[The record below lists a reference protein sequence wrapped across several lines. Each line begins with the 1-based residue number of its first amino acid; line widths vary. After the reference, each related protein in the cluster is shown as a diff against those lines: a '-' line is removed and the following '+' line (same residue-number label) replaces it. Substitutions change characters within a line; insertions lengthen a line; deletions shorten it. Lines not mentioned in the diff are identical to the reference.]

1 MSLTL
6 HLDHLEALDH
16 GLVLVSG
23 TTRRGARLRR
33 GFAVVPPAFHITL
46 PAPNPDAA
54 NDLAAAIEP
63 VVARAAQLPFRASFL
78 CREME
83 ASAYTV
89 AFDPPGQFQRLRL
102 CFANVQH
109 ARAAVAALKSPT
121 ATENAWDHPRP
132 FDAAA
137 LSALVDHADGTPRLR
152 GEAVDLC
159 DAFTQQTG
167 LRAGDWC
174 TVDAA
179 ILEGKVDTSAFSRA
193 NPNWDKQ
200 RKRKQGSKTGEEE
213 EKEARKQGKAF

>member
-1 MSLTL
+1 M
-6 HLDHLEALDH
+6 
-16 GLVLVSG
+16 SG

-33 GFAVVPPAFHITL
+33 GFAVVTPAFHLAL

-54 NDLAAAIEP
+54 DDLAAAIEP

-78 CREME
+78 CRELE

-89 AFDPPGQFQRLRL
+89 AFDPPAQFLRIRL
-102 CFANVQH
+102 CFNNVQH
-109 ARAAVAALKSPT
+109 ARAVAAALKDPT

-132 FDAAA
+132 FDAAT

-159 DAFTQQTG
+159 DAFTQMTG
-167 LRAGDWC
+167 LRVGDWC

-179 ILEGKVDTSAFSRA
+179 ILESKVDTSAFGRA
-193 NPNWDKQ
+193 NPNWEKQ
-200 RKRKQGSKTGEEE
+200 RKRKQGSKTEEE
-213 EKEARKQGKAF
+213 EEKEKEARKQGKAF

>member
-6 HLDHLEALDH
+6 HIDHLEALDH
-16 GLVLVSG
+16 GVVLVSG

-33 GFAVVPPAFHITL
+33 GFVVVPPAFHLVL

-54 NDLAAAIEP
+54 EELAAAIEP
-63 VVARAAQLPFRASFL
+63 VVARAALLPFRASFL
-78 CREME
+78 CREIE

-109 ARAAVAALKSPT
+109 ARDAVAALKSPET
-121 ATENAWDHPRP
+121 TEDAWDHPRL
-132 FDAAA
+132 FAAAA
-137 LSALVDHADGTPRLR
+137 LRALADHADCKPRLS

-159 DAFTQQTG
+159 GIFTQQTG

-179 ILEGKVDTSAFSRA
+179 ILEGRVDVAAFSRA
-193 NPNWDKQ
+193 EKQ
-200 RKRKQGSKTGEEE
+200 YKRKR
-213 EKEARKQGKAF
+213 